1 MVNFI
6 SLFVSGFIGVL
17 GIIIFGIG
25 HSWRKESTQWK
36 CNWSIP
42 LMSFGVFFFSI
53 GFVFVFA
60 EFIFY
65 YIIFINTETYD
76 TVVLNQDQ
84 SFQGL
89 FQATLISVTATLGG
103 ISSAIVLYSQ
113 NKKDSEYLD
122 LQLRVNKLEEEI
134 KILKD

>member
-1 MVNFI
+1 
-6 SLFVSGFIGVL
+6 
-17 GIIIFGIG
+17 
-25 HSWRKESTQWK
+25 
-36 CNWSIP
+36 
-42 LMSFGVFFFSI
+42 MSFGVFFFSI